1 MRYSDSGDGKPNVAL
16 RTADAVQDTEQ
27 LPRSGAQCCGKA
39 SPLWMMPVLFF
50 SSCATIGAMPVFQS
64 LAKENFGKDAQ
75 VYFGSTLGAGMV
87 VGIFA
92 GPLTGAL
99 SDRFGRKP
107 VLFIVQILALAPAFS
122 MWAFRLDQSSG
133 RFLCFLI
140 LLSMSMG
147 GTGQG
152 GMGIM
157 QAYVCDTTTVEN
169 RPAMMGRVMGVGM
182 ALSSVVAPLCFAWVQ
197 DQFGILMFT
206 RVYVCAG
213 LVGPIVVA
221 FIPESKKPEIVSESR
236 TLNPFGS
243 FRLLFSSDVRTP
255 LGEGHSAAG
264 VLRKLFATIFLLYL
278 AKMGFNISAGLY
290 AQEQLGFSTT
300 EAALLSTV
308 YGICQCLGQLAIPL
322 VTQRISRRLSITA
335 GVACGVVSA
344 LIIGVPHVPGFVLY
358 FSEGILALSFIAY
371 TLSIAMAS
379 EVAPKERVGEAVMV
393 LNLAMALCSGLGPPL
408 FGIVVRAFAPTDYP
422 NGAFLVLAGVMAL
435 SLLCATTLPSNAA
448 FAKQPAT
455 PEKDEDWVLRSA
467 STVIDAEQLQGA

>member
-1 MRYSDSGDGKPNVAL
+1 M
-16 RTADAVQDTEQ
+16 
-27 LPRSGAQCCGKA
+27 
-39 SPLWMMPVLFF
+39 WMMPVLFF
-50 SSCATIGAMPVFQS
+50 SSCSTMGAMPVFQS
-64 LAKENFGKDAQ
+64 LAKELFGKDAQ

-87 VGIFA
+87 IGIFA

-107 VLFIVQILALAPAFS
+107 VLFIVQLLALAPAFF
-122 MWAFRLDQSSG
+122 MWALRLDQTSG
-133 RFLCFLI
+133 GFLGFLI

-169 RPAMMGRVMGVGM
+169 RAAMMGRLMGVGM
-182 ALSSVVAPLCFAWVQ
+182 ALSSVLAPLSFAWVH
-197 DQFGILMFT
+197 DQFGTLMFT

-213 LVGPIVVA
+213 LVGPVIVA
-221 FIPESKKPEIVSESR
+221 FIPESKKPQVASETR

-243 FRLLFSSDVRTP
+243 FRLLVSSDVGTP
-255 LGEGHSAAG
+255 LGNGYSAAG

-278 AKMGFNISAGLY
+278 AKMGFVISIGLY

-300 EAALLSTV
+300 EAALLSTI
-308 YGICQCLGQLAIPL
+308 YGICQCLGQFAIPL
-322 VTQRISRRLSITA
+322 LAQRRSKRFSIA
-335 GVACGVVSA
+335 GGVAFGVAAA
-344 LIIGVPHVPGFVLY
+344 LLIGVPNVPGVMLY
-358 FSEGILALSFIAY
+358 LSEGLLSLSFVAY

-408 FGIVVRAFAPTDYP
+408 FGIIVRAFAPTSYP
-422 NGAFLVLAGVMAL
+422 NGAFLVLAGVMAA
-435 SLLCATTLPSNAA
+435 SLLCALTLPSDAA
-448 FAKQPAT
+448 FAKRPAE
-455 PEKDEDWVLRSA
+455 PDGGEDWVLRSA
-467 STVIDAEQLQGA
+467 STFLEPEELQSS